1 MPRLFTG
8 FEMPLDAARQLAS
21 FCGAL
26 PGARWTPPDD
36 YHVTLSFI
44 GDVDDHQ
51 RETIIEE
58 LASVRGD
65 PLEIVLEGLSSFGGA
80 RPRALISTVRADSLL
95 TNVHKQ
101 QERALKRAGIAL
113 ERRRFIPHVT
123 LARLRAG
130 SPLDLA
136 QYMSMYAP
144 PVIRFRIDRFVLFSA
159 RPHVGGGPYL
169 IEAAYPLGG

>member
-8 FEMPLDAARQLAS
+8 FEMPSDVARELAS

-26 PGARWTPPDD
+26 PGARWISPED

-44 GDVDDHQ
+44 GDVDDRQ
-51 RETIIEE
+51 CEEIIEE
-58 LASVRGD
+58 LASVRGA
-65 PLEIVLEGLSSFGGA
+65 PLEIVLEGLSGFGGA
-80 RPRALISTVRADSLL
+80 RPRALIANARSDSLL
-95 TNVHKQ
+95 TNVHKE

-123 LARLRAG
+123 LARLCDV
-130 SPLDLA
+130 SPLELA

-169 IEAAYPLGG
+169 IEAAYPLAV